1 ELAVLLVGIGR
12 LPVLLVT
19 ENRDVVIIDKF
30 VNVRLPVAE
39 TLLSDML
46 LIDPG
51 GTVMFDDSLA
61 GRESVFEPSLAPALL
76 VTIGPEELFG
86 HVVNPTEDTVELAL
100 RAVGPIVP
108 VVAGTDV
115 RDMLD
120 NDPTDSNPELEL
132 SLAEKLL
139 VEKLFVTA
147 EVIDILADINEVPE
161 TELETPLDDRPSE
174 AELRV
179 RLFPVSVA
187 TVPVNPLEGSW
198 ETEDASLFVAVL
210 SIELILD
217 TDDDMIV
224 VPDSVNCTGLADAPA
239 PFCEDIEPEIPEPP
253 ELGDLVSVRGTLGLG
268 TNDSEIL
275 PVIAPVAAEVTIVS
289 LGNIVSVK
297 TPLDKVI
304 VVIIADVRLV
314 NGRIA

>member
-1 ELAVLLVGIGR
+1 
-12 LPVLLVT
+12 
-19 ENRDVVIIDKF
+19 
-30 VNVRLPVAE
+30 
-39 TLLSDML
+39 ML

-51 GTVMFDDSLA
+51 GTVMFDDLVT

-86 HVVNPTEDTVELAL
+86 NVVNPTEDTVELAL

-115 RDMLD
+115 RDMLN
-120 NDPTDSNPELEL
+120 NDPTDSNPELKL
-132 SLAEKLL
+132 PLAEKLL

-147 EVIDILADINEVPE
+147 EGIDTLGDINEVPE

-174 AELRV
+174 AELR
-179 RLFPVSVA
+179 LADEPPDGVS
-187 TVPVNPLEGSW
+187 
-198 ETEDASLFVAVL
+198 
-210 SIELILD
+210 
-217 TDDDMIV
+217 DDMIV
-224 VPDSVNCTGLADAPA
+224 VPESVNCTGLADAPA

-289 LGNIVSVK
+289 LGTIVSVK

-304 VVIIADVRLV
+304 VVIIADVGLV